1 MLAGGCTI
9 NCDIIVP
16 DKANGALVATGSNL
30 GGWSFALRNG
40 RPIATHAASSAEAD
54 QFSIQASAPLPAGT
68 QNLGFVFIPDS
79 TKPGSGGI
87 LTMTANGQSIG
98 QGRIG
103 RVSVLTAGPGETFD
117 RSEEHTSELQSL
129 IRLPYAVFCLKK
141 KK

>member
-1 MLAGGCTI
+1 MRI
-9 NCDIIVP
+9 SD
-16 DKANGALVATGSNL
+16 
-30 GGWSFALRNG
+30 WSSDVCSSDL
-40 RPIATHAASSAEAD
+40 SSAEAD

-117 RSEEHTSELQSL
+117 IGDDNGRPVMDYAGTDRKST
-129 IRLPYAVFCLKK
+129 RLNSSH
-141 KK
+141 

>member
-1 MLAGGCTI
+1 MRI
-9 NCDIIVP
+9 SD
-16 DKANGALVATGSNL
+16 
-30 GGWSFALRNG
+30 WSSDVC
-40 RPIATHAASSAEAD
+40 SSD
-54 QFSIQASAPLPAGT
+54 LASAPLPAGT

-117 RSEEHTSELQSL
+117 IGDDNGR
-129 IRLPYAVFCLKK
+129 PVMDYAGTPHFDGEIKSVRITLEIGRASGRERGGPTV
-141 KK
+141 

>member
-1 MLAGGCTI
+1 M
-9 NCDIIVP
+9 
-16 DKANGALVATGSNL
+16 S
-30 GGWSFALRNG
+30 
-40 RPIATHAASSAEAD
+40 THAASSAEAD

-79 TKPGSGGI
+79 TKPGSGSI

-117 RSEEHTSELQSL
+117 IAREHGRPGLD
-129 IRLPYAVFCLKK
+129 YAGTTTFDGDKK
-141 KK
+141 VVSIPWGGI